1 MVDIALLQSIS
12 YMAGALGVFIAA
24 VFYVLN
30 LRISQRNQEL
40 SLRALEQSAKAQ
52 QQTLQTRQAQ
62 ITMSMYQRVSDP
74 EFGEAWK
81 ELETWEWKDFNDFQA
96 KYGPDAIMNSRWNL
110 IDNFFEGVGVMV
122 KRGFVDAAIVDD
134 LMSGYILYWWR
145 KIEPIILEQR
155 KRLSRPTLSEHVE
168 YLYNVVHEIWRQQ
181 HPEIQEWR

>member
-1 MVDIALLQSIS
+1 MVDIALLQSVS
-12 YMAGALGVFIAA
+12 YIAGALGVCIAA
-24 VFYVLN
+24 IFYVLN
-30 LRISQRNQEL
+30 LSISQKNQEL
-40 SLRALEQSAKAQ
+40 SLRALEQSAQAQ

-62 ITMSMYQRVSDP
+62 ILMSLYQMMSNP

-96 KYGPDAIMNSRWNL
+96 KYGSGALSSSRWNM

-134 LMSGYILYWWR
+134 LMSYYILYWWR
-145 KIEPIILEQR
+145 KIESIILDQR
-155 KRLSRPTLSEHVE
+155 KRLNSPTIDEHTE

-181 HPEIQEWR
+181 HPEIPEPQ